1 MTLTRGAATLALDP
15 TWVTLL
21 SEAGIID
28 PYAKPPDLER
38 WHRRALRKAG
48 LEKAED
54 DPEGF
59 QRVLHE
65 LTERDRSVASPYGV
79 ALFKLST
86 PEGWIV
92 SDEEAARI
100 VDALTST
107 PEAAPLVD
115 FARGG
120 AFEVR

>member
-1 MTLTRGAATLALDP
+1 M
-15 TWVTLL
+15 
-21 SEAGIID
+21 
-28 PYAKPPDLER
+28 
-38 WHRRALRKAG
+38 
-48 LEKAED
+48 
-54 DPEGF
+54 
-59 QRVLHE
+59 LHE

>member
-1 MTLTRGAATLALDP
+1 MTLTRGATTLALDP
-15 TWVTLL
+15 AWVTLL
-21 SEAGIID
+21 SEAGALD
-28 PYAKPPDLER
+28 PYAKPPDLQR

-48 LEKAED
+48 LEQPED

-86 PEGWIV
+86 PGSWIV
-92 SDEEAARI
+92 GEAEAAQI
-100 VDALTST
+100 VEALVST
-107 PEAAPLVD
+107 PEATALVD